1 MIMGFSI
8 YAVALLF
15 ETLEE
20 LAFYY
25 YYLTALASLVLIYF
39 FGSVEQYTGYEPS
52 GRFAVGCVESQTK
65 IGQNRVL
72 LYYPTDKKD

>member
-25 YYLTALASLVLIYF
+25 YYLTALASLVLLYF
-39 FGSVEQYTGYEPS
+39 LGSV
-52 GRFAVGCVESQTK
+52 
-65 IGQNRVL
+65 
-72 LYYPTDKKD
+72 D